1 MTETFMRLS
10 FLAAC
15 AFALAVVLD
24 VLAAA
29 LFAALGTILLAISF
43 DGRAEHLAPFLSEL
57 RLTAAL
63 VAVALVAAL
72 VPGAL
77 NGVTPTWVIVAVP
90 LIVVLLALAELTGT
104 RTRRYRIA
112 TAVTVI
118 AVVLIAGISMVRVTK
133 DMGIDV
139 VQLHKQAA
147 AALAR
152 GENPYGAAVS
162 VPNGSP
168 GVPAGSTI
176 VGYPYPPIVAVVYAS
191 SAPLL
196 GDPRWASL
204 ASWIVVA
211 MCGLELFW
219 WRRRDAGSAM
229 PFLLLAVLPGW
240 GMMLQSGWTE
250 MLSCALIA
258 VAAVT
263 WRRPIVS
270 GIALGAALGSKQ
282 YFVVTLPLLVLYRGI
297 GWERRAAT
305 AIATILLCLLP
316 AFVWGPSDAWQSLVL
331 FHTHTPPRTDSSN
344 LVGVLGLLGI
354 HWNPPVWLGIGV
366 SVTLVSVLAR
376 RATDSAGFWRAMAA
390 GLAVFFLFSS
400 QAMPNYWFLV
410 AVIAVLGSQP
420 RSPSETPS

>member
-1 MTETFMRLS
+1 MTDTLS

-24 VLAAA
+24 VLAAT

-43 DGRAEHLAPFLSEL
+43 DARAKRLAPFLSKL

-90 LIVVLLALAELTGT
+90 LIVVLLALAELTST
-104 RTRRYRIA
+104 RTARYQIVTAA
-112 TAVTVI
+112 TVV

-176 VGYPYPPIVAVVYAS
+176 VGYPYPPIVAAVYAS
-191 SAPLL
+191 SASLL
-196 GDPRWASL
+196 RDPRWASL

-211 MCGLELFW
+211 MCGLEPFW
-219 WRRRDAGSAM
+219 WRRRDAGSVL
-229 PFLLLAVLPGW
+229 PFLLLAVLPG
-240 GMMLQSGWTE
+240 
-250 MLSCALIA
+250 
-258 VAAVT
+258 
-263 WRRPIVS
+263 
-270 GIALGAALGSKQ
+270 
-282 YFVVTLPLLVLYRGI
+282 
-297 GWERRAAT
+297 
-305 AIATILLCLLP
+305 
-316 AFVWGPSDAWQSLVL
+316 
-331 FHTHTPPRTDSSN
+331 
-344 LVGVLGLLGI
+344 
-354 HWNPPVWLGIGV
+354 
-366 SVTLVSVLAR
+366 
-376 RATDSAGFWRAMAA
+376 
-390 GLAVFFLFSS
+390 
-400 QAMPNYWFLV
+400 
-410 AVIAVLGSQP
+410 
-420 RSPSETPS
+420 